1 MLKPA
6 ALFTDGAVLCRNK
19 EIRVFGETDHRTV
32 TVILLDKTGATLA
45 ETVCESRDGR
55 FLAFLDPQQAQ
66 TGCRLVIR
74 AGNEQAEAADDEKPV
89 VDYLKA
95 HGLWDQYETEREKLR
110 TYAGNISDI
119 KYLYIV
125 VWGGKDSKYNM
136 YLLDADDVPVYET
149 GYYEERE
156 KEFLG
161 I

>member
-1 MLKPA
+1 MFLKGIERTGKTSICSCGALGERAKHRYVDYLKRLKPV
-6 ALFTDGAVLCRNK
+6 VLSA
-19 EIRVFGETDHRTV
+19 EYQ
-32 TVILLDKTGATLA
+32 TL
-45 ETVCESRDGR
+45 R
-55 FLAFLDPQQAQ
+55 
-66 TGCRLVIR
+66 
-74 AGNEQAEAADDEKPV
+74 EQAEAADDEKPV